1 MIFGSPSRTR
11 TYNLSANSR
20 MAFSRLALQTQDLY
34 ARKSNSSG
42 NWGDFGGTLKGIML
56 KSRGLTRD
64 GDWMCS
70 KCAARNV
77 ISPIVVCGPC
87 ARSLVT
93 AYSETIQME
102 MGGAKVPP
110 GACDECTW

>member
-1 MIFGSPSRTR
+1 
-11 TYNLSANSR
+11 